1 MEPRHYSHLK
11 IGFDNNVQKQ
21 CREKIQPKKR
31 LNVYSTSGGRAAE
44 HHRGLNATPIPMSGK
59 FRAISKARLGTSP
72 SLHLPPIN
80 VLVSDDPQRRSNLV
94 AGFVL
99 RCFQRLSD
107 PDLDTRQCPWRDNRY
122 TSGLSNTV
130 LSY

>member
-1 MEPRHYSHLK
+1 MPRK
-11 IGFDNNVQKQ
+11 DTAK
-21 CREKIQPKKR
+21 E
-31 LNVYSTSGGRAAE
+31 AAE
-44 HHRGLNATPIPMSGK
+44 RIFNLRGEGGGAPCWLNATPIPMSGK
-59 FRAISKARLGTSP
+59 FLAISKARLGTSP